1 MAIAKA
7 EAIIQSNLR
16 SEDINLSE
24 LGLESIQPL
33 LPSLA
38 RVTRLRKLNLSH
50 NRITTLPE
58 DLSDIQNCQIFDLA
72 GNPVSGLHGV
82 IRGLLCLRQ
91 LKHLYI
97 DLPYE
102 ADEDEIIVTLP
113 TLESFNGTSLTEA
126 FDDNQSPASNNNT
139 NQPSSN
145 NNNNNQSQPAASVSN
160 NANHPSFQEQP
171 ASAYSR
177 GNNNQQTRAASG
189 NQQQQGVHTRW
200 EEGDMSQVRR
210 LYQAANSVSGRVVN
224 RAEFDDYTSNVLG
237 HLQTLLN
244 GEDDPFR
251 REGEILKAK
260 RIMFEYCFDEIARS
274 SHRFDANLSNVLNV
288 LQESYTGLVENY
300 DRLLKNLADDRDKKV
315 DNMKADIQNS
325 LREIE
330 TLMGQLDSKGGAGG
344 GDLKKAR
351 EQWENERRDLQDRL
365 GSLRA
370 ENEKLELRVRQAE
383 LGRNTSINPGSVRSG
398 QFASGSPNRLAGA
411 GGAATTGAAAA
422 ATNMKTLTLRQ
433 LRDVIEDIYAS
444 KSKFDIK
451 CSETKLPRETMEQH
465 MYTFLNQR
473 YGLKHLILE
482 WATAI
487 VQGIKRYAADDNDI
501 AVFGKILRN
510 EIDEEFRFV
519 QRQLKETVHEL
530 LRVYLKGK
538 HPLKGDDDVNAML
551 RKRVNGTVSE
561 DEWIDIVKYMYNT
574 EDSVSIIMR
583 IRDILKQ
590 RAAVPRRQG
599 TARRTQIKE
608 EVPLLQYSELLRILL
623 DFQLEGHERFLSKFV
638 RIFKQFDTDRN
649 GVVNEVEFRSILKA
663 VDPSKHD
670 EEVLSLLELIDPNN
684 NQLITFSECVTFL
697 SSELVKMARE
707 DNQGR

>member
-1 MAIAKA
+1 
-7 EAIIQSNLR
+7 
-16 SEDINLSE
+16 
-24 LGLESIQPL
+24 
-33 LPSLA
+33 
-38 RVTRLRKLNLSH
+38 
-50 NRITTLPE
+50 
-58 DLSDIQNCQIFDLA
+58 
-72 GNPVSGLHGV
+72 
-82 IRGLLCLRQ
+82 
-91 LKHLYI
+91 
-97 DLPYE
+97 
-102 ADEDEIIVTLP
+102 
-113 TLESFNGTSLTEA
+113 
-126 FDDNQSPASNNNT
+126 
-139 NQPSSN
+139 
-145 NNNNNQSQPAASVSN
+145 
-160 NANHPSFQEQP
+160 
-171 ASAYSR
+171 
-177 GNNNQQTRAASG
+177 
-189 NQQQQGVHTRW
+189 
-200 EEGDMSQVRR
+200 MSQVRR

-237 HLQTLLN
+237 HLQSLLN
-244 GEDDPFR
+244 GEEDAFR
-251 REGEILKAK
+251 REAEILKAK
-260 RIMFEYCFDEIARS
+260 RIMYEYCFDEIARS

-288 LQESYTGLVENY
+288 LQECYTGLVENY
-300 DRLLKNLADDRDKKV
+300 DRVIKNCADDRDKKV
-315 DNMKADIQNS
+315 DAMKSDIQNS
-325 LREIE
+325 LREIDS
-330 TLMGQLDSKGGAGG
+330 LMGQLDSRGGGG
-344 GDLKKAR
+344 GDMKKAR
-351 EQWENERRDLQDRL
+351 EQWDAERRAMEERIGALRTENER
-365 GSLRA
+365 
-370 ENEKLELRVRQAE
+370 LELRVRQAE
-383 LGRNTSINPGSVRSG
+383 LGRSTALQPGSARAG
-398 QFASGSPNRLAGA
+398 QFASQSPGR
-411 GGAATTGAAAA
+411 TTGAA
-422 ATNMKTLTLRQ
+422 TPTTHMKTLTLRQ

-538 HPLKGDDDVNAML
+538 HPLKGDDDINAML
-551 RKRVNGTVSE
+551 RKRVNGTVTE

-599 TARRTQIKE
+599 TSRRGTVKE
-608 EVPLLQYSELLRILL
+608 EVPLLNYSELLRILL

-663 VDPSKHD
+663 VDPSKGD
-670 EEVLSLLELIDPNN
+670 EEVHSLLELIDPNN

-707 DNQGR
+707 DNAGR